1 MSNYQENPCPKIL
14 HTDNFKKWMKNIDE
28 KSIQSW
34 TTQDWLQMYE
44 QIEDCIQ
51 NSMLHQGLTWEKYNE
66 KLKKNQISI
75 EEFQKINAKI
85 DSKNFL
91 RNEFVNECEE
101 EFIKLYKNYRM
112 PPKHYSAIIKK
123 GKEIGQHL
131 AQIGDIDC
139 SAVAF
144 DLRAREEAMETIN
157 VLMLKE
163 AYDID
168 KQEEFEQLLAQIT
181 ITNKQNVSSSSAQ
194 GIEIEGSV
202 YDSSLKTMGHE
213 GTHYYFQTTAQWMR
227 KLLEQGVTAKDIPYD
242 FSKLLRMNSEY
253 YLNSESQKDIS
264 SLEQNEQ
271 KKYQCE
277 AFEGYRK
284 QPVEKHANIMGWMME
299 YTYRNLV
306 NQYSERNSLKLYP
319 YIEDT
324 LGIPYKTTHNGKS
337 VTFEH
342 HKTPYLGIAQ
352 VVRGFKDLPPEILE
366 EMNIRENQDSIAYD
380 IPEKWSATKEIE
392 NFLAIK
398 EKEDAEADTLQET
411 VMQAIQQKSRVA
423 DR

>member
-14 HTDNFKKWMKNIDE
+14 YADYFKQWIKTIDE

-34 TTQDWLQMYE
+34 VTQDWLQLYK

-51 NSMLHQGLTWEKYNE
+51 NSYYHKGFVWEKYNA
-66 KLKKNQISI
+66 KYKNNQISE
-75 EEFQKINAKI
+75 EEFNKIGIKI
-85 DSKNFL
+85 DNPQFL

-101 EFIKLYKNYRM
+101 EFVKLYKNYRM
-112 PPKHYSAIIKK
+112 EPEHYSAIIKK
-123 GKEIGQHL
+123 GKEIGEHL
-131 AQIGDIDC
+131 ALSGDIDC

-144 DLRAREEAMETIN
+144 DMRAREDAMETIN
-157 VLMLKE
+157 ALMLKE
-163 AYDID
+163 AYDLD
-168 KQEEFEQLLAQIT
+168 KQEELEQLLAKIA
-181 ITNKQNVSSSSAQ
+181 ITNKQRISSSGIK

-227 KLLEQGVTAKDIPYD
+227 NLLEQGVTAKDISND
-242 FSKLLRMNSEY
+242 LAKLLRMNAEY
-253 YLNSESQKDIS
+253 YLNSESKKDIS

-271 KKYQCE
+271 KKYQYE
-277 AFEGYRK
+277 AFDGYRK

-299 YTYRNLV
+299 HTYRNHI

-324 LGIPYKTTHNGKS
+324 LGRPYKTTHNGKS

-352 VVRGFKDLPPEILE
+352 VIRSFEDLPPEILE
-366 EMNIRENQDSIAYD
+366 GMNIRENQDSIAYD
-380 IPEKWSATKEIE
+380 IPEKWPATKEIE

-398 EKEDAEADTLQET
+398 EKEYAEADTLQEIVKHT
-411 VMQAIQQKSRVA
+411 IQQQKIKGR
-423 DR
+423 

>member
-1 MSNYQENPCPKIL
+1 MSKYQENPCPKIL
-14 HTDNFKKWMKNIDE
+14 YADEFKQWMKSIDE

-34 TTQDWLQMYE
+34 TTEDWLQIYE
-44 QIEDCIQ
+44 KIEDCTQ
-51 NSMLHQGLTWEKYNE
+51 KGYQHKGLVWEKYQ
-66 KLKKNQISI
+66 KKFQNNQIS
-75 EEFQKINAKI
+75 
-85 DSKNFL
+85 
-91 RNEFVNECEE
+91 EE
-101 EFIKLYKNYRM
+101 EFNTIGIKIDNPHFLRKEFVEECEAEFVKLYKNYRM
-112 PPKHYSAIIKK
+112 EPKHYSISMKK

-144 DLRAREEAMETIN
+144 DMRAREDAMETIN
-157 VLMLKE
+157 VLMLKA

-168 KQEEFEQLLAQIT
+168 KHEEFEQLLAQTT
-181 ITNKQNVSSSSAQ
+181 ITNKQNVSSSSVK

-213 GTHYYFQTTAQWMR
+213 GTHYYFQTTAKWMR
-227 KLLEQGVTAKDIPYD
+227 NLLEQGITAKEIPYD
-242 FSKLLRMNSEY
+242 FAKLLRMNAEY
-253 YLNSESQKDIS
+253 YLNSESKKDIS
-264 SLEQNEQ
+264 ALEQQEQ

-299 YTYRNLV
+299 HTYRNLV

-324 LGIPYKTTHNGKS
+324 LGTPYKTTHNGKS

-352 VVRGFKDLPPEILE
+352 VVRGFKDLPPKILE
-366 EMNIRENQDSIAYD
+366 DMNIRENQDSIAYD
-380 IPEKWSATKEIE
+380 IPEKWPATKEIE
-392 NFLAIK
+392 NFLARK
-398 EKEDAEADTLQET
+398 EKEYAEADTLQGT
-411 VMQAIQQKSRVA
+411 VMQAIQQKKQGCR
-423 DR
+423 

>member
-14 HTDNFKKWMKNIDE
+14 YADGFRQWIKTIDE

-34 TTQDWLQMYE
+34 VTQDWLQMYK

-51 NSMLHQGLTWEKYNE
+51 NSYYHKGLVWEKYQ
-66 KLKKNQISI
+66 KKFQNNQISE
-75 EEFQKINAKI
+75 EEFNKIGIKI
-85 DSKNFL
+85 DNPQFL

-101 EFIKLYKNYRM
+101 EFVKLYKNYRM
-112 PPKHYSAIIKK
+112 EPEHYSAIIKK
-123 GKEIGQHL
+123 GKEIGEHL
-131 AQIGDIDC
+131 ALSGDIDC

-144 DLRAREEAMETIN
+144 DLNARADAMYEIN

-163 AYDID
+163 AYNID
-168 KQEEFEQLLAQIT
+168 NQEEFEQLLAQTT
-181 ITNKQNVSSSSAQ
+181 ITNKKRISSSGIK

-202 YDSSLKTMGHE
+202 YDSSLKTMVHE

-227 KLLEQGVTAKDIPYD
+227 NLLEQGVTAKDIPND
-242 FSKLLRMNSEY
+242 FAKLLRMNAEY
-253 YLNSESQKDIS
+253 YLNSESKKDIS

-299 YTYRNLV
+299 HTYRNHV

-324 LGIPYKTTHNGKS
+324 LGTPYKTTHNGKS

-342 HKTPYLGIAQ
+342 YKTPYLGIAQ
-352 VVRGFKDLPPEILE
+352 VIRGFNDLSPEILE
-366 EMNIRENQDSIAYD
+366 EMNIRENKDSIAYD
-380 IPEKWSATKEIE
+380 ISEKWPATKDIE
-392 NFLAIK
+392 KFLAIK
-398 EKEDAEADTLQET
+398 EKEYAEDDTLQGT
-411 VMQAIQQKSRVA
+411 VTQVIQQKMRG
-423 DR
+423 R